1 MRSRPTWHFGQV
13 PSSPPLS
20 SRYIKVGLDQ
30 LGQFNHSFIDILSA
44 LPLTPT
50 AHGYP
55 VFWTIRSTPPPPPRS
70 QPLIIPPSMLACWV
84 AIAFQSGPNPLVKI
98 AVAQVYLLL
107 GTIKED
113 SKWETQAEQLQKLID
128 DHGMEVFA
136 KYFTRLVA
144 AHAGQ
149 IFLGQPRP
157 GGNGNFHLLMNEM
170 KKISHDVDQANKIAE
185 SIETGTE
192 DIFRDFDMSTF
203 MEAFKLDALEKTI
216 LALAFKM
223 GSRPDLKTKADAILS
238 TNFPTFINIL
248 NQRGHD
254 DHADLTDSFI
264 AILVDR
270 FIQYQPPN
278 LNAAAKSE
286 LVFKVQARWHDAQAP
301 PPSEVLAALDLV
313 RVLADKPPNALAT
326 YIQRTGIDFTRD
338 VEACVSLLQN
348 RPQHIQLSEEQ
359 VSIALTYTTISQTP
373 QYDPSILAAALRRV
387 LSASFRWQ
395 DVVSYFDHRSARIS
409 SRQFLRLYNA
419 LLPIAQDDPSFDIQK
434 LWGGNW
440 EHPETQLSFICA
452 FASLQPDQ
460 LDASSIPGLV
470 PTLTL
475 DNYTQSPPEV
485 QQRAAFAVK
494 HALVSVEALSAVF
507 HVALHSVHASQSV
520 EAKRLFQEVVVPN
533 LDIFVVSAFGVP
545 KPWPTMAVDT
555 LNSLFESFLYKRST
569 EYDFVLDSLW
579 KKDKEWVVQQLINAH
594 AVKPTDLPL
603 MFEHA
608 LKHKWLDELVYLPN
622 GFGLDLAALAHAE
635 GYLDLASWARRNAER
650 SQEIAR
656 SLLQFLVIKASLEL
670 QFQRPLDNQPP
681 VKSSTTLQVRT
692 VAAFLQILEDFLPKT
707 PLQDLIMVQ
716 RSCITVYPRLINYG
730 EGFDDII
737 DANGK
742 DGNALPPAAN
752 AKMEEHYKRM
762 YGDEIQ
768 VRNIVEVLDRYKHS
782 RDPLDQDVF
791 ACMIHGLFDEYA
803 HYVDYPLEA
812 LATTAVLFGGI
823 ISHKLI
829 SDLPLKIGL
838 GMILEAVRDYM
849 PEDSMYKFGL
859 QALMQLFSRFKE
871 WPGFCRQLLQIP
883 GLQGTEAWKK
893 AEDVVR
899 DHEDELARS
908 RNGAGAPSHGSSFSA
923 EPLTNGNA
931 TDGRPTERQPP
942 PFTSINAMERP
953 PGVDFEEPSSDTQGK
968 IQFVLNNLTET
979 TLQTMCQEL
988 RDILDKRHQQW
999 FASHLVEERAKMQP
1013 NYHQVYLELVKLFE
1027 DNVLWSEVLRETYVS
1042 VARMLNSE
1050 ATMQNST
1057 ERSHLKNLG
1066 GWLGLL
1072 TLARDK
1078 PIKHKNIAFKQLLI
1092 EAHDTKRLI
1101 VVIPFVCKVLL
1112 QGVTSTVF
1120 RPPNPWLMDII
1131 HLLIELY
1138 HHAELKLN
1146 LKFEIEVLCKG
1157 LNLDHKSIEPSGEI
1171 LNRATVEEP
1180 QEMLPQETLET
1191 FENLSLNGITT
1202 GVTASLS
1209 PQVAAA
1215 SIPDLGPLINIP
1227 PTNEMVVTATRL
1239 HEIVRTALT
1248 RALQDII
1255 QPVVDRSVTIAAIST
1270 QQMIHKDFA
1279 TEPDE
1284 SRVRTSAINMVK
1296 ATAGS
1301 LALVTSKEPL
1311 RANFTNYMRNLS
1323 NDLPQ
1328 GLPEGT
1334 IIMCVNSNLDLACN
1348 IIEKQAEER
1357 AIPEIEEM
1365 IEPELEARRRHRL
1378 QRPNDPYVDAS
1389 LSRWA
1394 WTIPNPFKL
1403 SPNMGGLNPEQMA
1416 IYDDFARQPR
1426 TTTSNAPSHVPS
1438 ASDATRS
1445 LANEVLQEQ
1454 FSAVPSLGAAAEAPA
1469 VQHLNSQLQQYA
1481 PVHAGSMA
1489 SARPQAFAMD
1499 GRALIER
1506 VQKLLMELQRVA
1518 TEAREEHFA
1527 DLPRPHPVL
1536 DVVDALVQHM
1546 IKASQTSEEFAI
1558 FAADQ
1563 ITQLVFNQVEDNLAL
1578 ESLVHVLET
1587 IRKISGPTLNNRVA
1601 SLFRQQP
1608 ASTFLHMPLLAALL
1622 RTDLLDWRSIDMAM
1636 AKALQQRKEGS
1647 LDFLDQMIDLTL
1659 LGSRPLA
1666 LYGDFVR
1673 TLEAAWVWVQDE
1685 PDSAMAQRLRAKL
1698 SGQTPPQGLPQ
1709 ETEGSLQQDQMEYVF
1724 EEWMHLC
1731 NNPNA
1736 SESSAIMFVQQ
1747 VQSRGVVKTK
1757 DDLFL
1762 LLRVAIDLSVERF
1775 EHIVHST
1782 GTLTDAFLAVDALAK
1797 MINIFVRLHGE
1808 PESGS
1813 STSRA
1818 VYLDSILA
1826 LITLVLNHHHVKRA
1840 EHFNQ
1845 RVFHRLLSVLL
1856 YETNTTAEE
1865 LPEAERS
1872 ELFLKFAARLADL
1885 GPRYL
1890 PGFVFGWL
1898 SLLQHRVF
1906 LPNIMKEHSGW
1917 AAFTKLMQL
1926 LLEHIG
1932 EQIKAIEPSNVAR
1945 EIYRATLKLLVIL
1958 QHDYVEYMITHAHQ
1972 LTASVSPLCK
1982 QLLNAILMAA
1992 PPQTETSDPLFPGLQ
2007 IDRLEEIRKLAG
2019 SVDDSASQ
2027 LREWGLLEVL
2037 DHALLNGP
2045 SEDTLAHI
2053 ARAIVESQRT
2063 DTGFGYVPINANL
2076 RVIEAVTLHVGN
2088 YAVEQAAQKNTEPFN
2103 PASSDFATLSMLL
2116 HELPAE
2122 ARYYLIMSI
2131 TNQLRFP
2138 NAHTSYFSRVLLEVF
2153 GQDINDPEE
2162 TDIRQ
2167 QITRVLLERLIG
2179 FWPQPFGLVVT
2190 VVELLKNEKYMFFD
2204 LPFVKSNPEVIDRF
2218 HAVLQRAA

>member
-1 MRSRPTWHFGQV
+1 MVPHPRSGSFSPH
-13 PSSPPLS
+13 PSQTPQTGVGYSPHPSQSASLS
-20 SRYIKVGLDQ
+20 SVA
-30 LGQFNHSFIDILSA
+30 S
-44 LPLTPT
+44 P
-50 AHGYP
+50 
-55 VFWTIRSTPPPPPRS
+55 STS
-70 QPLIIPPSMLACWV
+70 SLIN
-84 AIAFQSGPNPLVKI
+84 PNPVAKI

-107 GTIKED
+107 GAIKED
-113 SKWETQAEQLQKLID
+113 KNRAKWEIQAEQLRKLID
-128 DHGMEVFA
+128 EHGMEVFS
-136 KYFTRLVA
+136 KYFTRLVVAHA
-144 AHAGQ
+144 AHV
-149 IFLGQPRP
+149 FHGQPRP
-157 GGNGNFHLLMNEM
+157 GANGNFHLLTNEI
-170 KKISHDVDQANKIAE
+170 KKISHDVNQANKIAE
-185 SIETGTE
+185 AIETGTE

-248 NQRGHD
+248 AQRTND
-254 DHADLTDSFI
+254 DHVDLADSFI

-278 LNAAAKSE
+278 FNAAAKVE
-286 LVFKVQARWHDAQAP
+286 LAYKVQARWHEAQAP

-326 YIQRTGIDFTRD
+326 YIQRTGSGFTRD
-338 VEACVSLLQN
+338 EETCGSYLQN
-348 RPQHIQLSEEQ
+348 RPQNVQLSEEQ

-373 QYDPSILAAALRRV
+373 QFDPSILAAALRRV
-387 LSASFRWQ
+387 LPSAFRWQ
-395 DVVSYFDHRSARIS
+395 DVVSYLDQRSARIS

-419 LLPIAQDDPSFDIQK
+419 LLPIAQDDSSFDIQR

-440 EHPETQLSFICA
+440 ENPETQLSFICA

-470 PTLTL
+470 PTLTM
-475 DNYTQSPPEV
+475 DTYAQSPPEV
-485 QQRAAFAVK
+485 QHRASFAVK

-555 LNSLFESFLYKRST
+555 LNSLFESFLYKRSS

-579 KKDKEWVVQQLINAH
+579 KKDKDWVIQRLIDAH

-622 GFGLDLAALAHAE
+622 GFGLDLTALSHAE
-635 GYLDLASWARRNAER
+635 GYLDLAHWARRNNDR
-650 SQEIAR
+650 SNEIAR
-656 SLLQFLVIKASLEL
+656 SLLQFLLIKANLEL
-670 QFQRPLDNQPP
+670 QYQRPADGQASI
-681 VKSSTTLQVRT
+681 KSSTTLQVRT
-692 VAAFLQILEDFLPKT
+692 VATFLQILEDFLPKT
-707 PLQDLIMVQ
+707 PLPDLIIVQ

-742 DGNALPPAAN
+742 DGNALPAAAN
-752 AKMEEHYKRM
+752 SKMEEHYKKM

-768 VRNIVEVLDRYKHS
+768 VRNIVEILDRYKHS

-838 GMILEAVRDYM
+838 GMILEAVRDYT

-859 QALMQLFSRFKE
+859 QALMQLFSRFRE

-899 DHEDELARS
+899 EHEEELVRS
-908 RNGAGAPSHGSSFSA
+908 RNGIGATAHGSSFSA
-923 EPLTNGNA
+923 EPLTNGNG
-931 TDGRPTERQPP
+931 TDSRPPERQPP
-942 PFTSINAMERP
+942 PFNSISATHSAV
-953 PGVDFEEPSSDTQGK
+953 VDFEEPSSDTQGK

-988 RDILDKRHQQW
+988 REILDKRHQQW

-1027 DNVLWSEVLRETYVS
+1027 DKVLWGEVLRETYVS

-1101 VVIPFVCKVLL
+1101 VVIPFVCKVLI
-1112 QGVTSTVF
+1112 QGSTSTVF

-1171 LNRATVEEP
+1171 LNRASIDET
-1180 QEMLPQETLET
+1180 QELIHQDTLET
-1191 FENLSLNGITT
+1191 FENLSLNGVTA
-1202 GVTASLS
+1202 GVTTSLS
-1209 PQVAAA
+1209 PQVIAA
-1215 SIPDLGPLINIP
+1215 SIPDLGPLIHIP

-1284 SRVRTSAINMVK
+1284 NRVRTSAINMVK

-1365 IEPELEARRRHRL
+1365 IEPELEARRRHRH
-1378 QRPNDPYVDAS
+1378 QRPNEPYVDAS

-1403 SPNMGGLNPEQMA
+1403 SPSLGGLNPEQMA
-1416 IYDDFARQPR
+1416 IYEDFARQPR
-1426 TTTSNAPSHVPS
+1426 ASAPNAPSHIPS

-1454 FSAVPSLGAAAEAPA
+1454 FSAVPNLGAVTEAAA
-1469 VQHLNSQLQQYA
+1469 VQHLGSQMQHYTPTQ
-1481 PVHAGSMA
+1481 AGSMA
-1489 SARPQAFAMD
+1489 SGRVQPFQMD
-1499 GRALIER
+1499 GRALIDR
-1506 VQKLLMELQRVA
+1506 VQKLLVELQRVA
-1518 TEAREEHFA
+1518 TEAREEHFT
-1527 DLPRPHPVL
+1527 DLPQPHPVL

-1546 IKASQTSEEFAI
+1546 IKASQTSEEFAMFGAEQI
-1558 FAADQ
+1558 F
-1563 ITQLVFNQVEDNLAL
+1563 QLIFNQIEDNLAL
-1578 ESLVHVLET
+1578 ESLVHVFET
-1587 IRKISGPTLNNRVA
+1587 LRKISSPALNNRITA
-1601 SLFRQQP
+1601 LFRQQP
-1608 ASTFLHMPLLAALL
+1608 GPTFLHLPLLAALL
-1622 RTDLLDWRSIDMAM
+1622 RTDLLDWHNIDISL
-1636 AKALQQRKEGS
+1636 AKALQQKKEGS
-1647 LDFLDQMIDLTL
+1647 LEFLEQMVDLTL
-1659 LGSRPLA
+1659 VGNRPLA

-1673 TLEAAWVWVQDE
+1673 SLEAAWAWIQEE
-1685 PDSAMAQRLRAKL
+1685 PDSQVGQNLKAKL
-1698 SGQTPPQGLPQ
+1698 SGQALPQ
-1709 ETEGSLQQDQMEYVF
+1709 STQADHGDAFQQDQMEYVF
-1724 EEWMHLC
+1724 DEWVHLC

-1736 SESSAIMFVQQ
+1736 SESSAAMFVRQMQ
-1747 VQSRGVVKTK
+1747 IRGVVKNK

-1762 LLRVAIDLSVERF
+1762 FIRVATDVSVERF
-1775 EHIVHST
+1775 EHFAHSA
-1782 GTLTDAFLAVDALAK
+1782 GTLTDAFLAVDGLAK
-1797 MINIFVRLHGE
+1797 MISVFIKLHSTE
-1808 PESGS
+1808 
-1813 STSRA
+1813 STSTATRA

-1826 LITLVLNHHHVKRA
+1826 LVTLVLNHHHMTRA

-1845 RVFHRLLSVLL
+1845 RVFHRLLSVML
-1856 YETNTTAEE
+1856 YEINSSAEQ
-1865 LPEAERS
+1865 LPETERS
-1872 ELFLKFAARLADL
+1872 ELFLKFAARLLDL
-1885 GPRYL
+1885 SPRYL

-1898 SLLQHRVF
+1898 SILQHRVF
-1906 LPNIMKEHSGW
+1906 LPNILKDHVGW
-1917 AAFTKLMQL
+1917 GVYTRLLRA
-1926 LLEHIG
+1926 LLEHVG
-1932 EQIKAIEPSNVAR
+1932 EHVKAVEPSIVAR
-1945 EIYRATLKLLVIL
+1945 DIYRATLKLLVVL
-1958 QHDYVEYMITHAHQ
+1958 QHDFSEYLAAQSQQ
-1972 LTASVSPLCK
+1972 LTASVPPHCK
-1982 QLLNAILMAA
+1982 QILNTILTANPAA
-1992 PPQTETSDPLFPGLQ
+1992 HPKMPDPLFPGFQ
-2007 IDRLEEIRKLAG
+2007 IDRLDEVQG
-2019 SVDDSASQ
+2019 SSGALDTTLDISTSQ
-2027 LREWGLLEVL
+2027 LREWGLLDVL
-2037 DHALLNGP
+2037 NHALQNGP

-2053 ARAIVESQRT
+2053 ARAIVESQPVE
-2063 DTGFGYVPINANL
+2063 TGFGFVPINANI
-2076 RVIEAVTLHVGN
+2076 RVIEAVVLHMGN
-2088 YAVEQAAQKNTEPFN
+2088 YAVDQATQKGTDVFN
-2103 PASSDFATLSMLL
+2103 PASADVAVLTVLL
-2116 HELPAE
+2116 RELPPE
-2122 ARYYLIMSI
+2122 ARYYLIASI
-2131 TNQLRFP
+2131 ANQLRFP
-2138 NAHTSYFSRVLLEVF
+2138 NAHTTYFSRVLLEIF
-2153 GQDINDPEE
+2153 GQDM
-2162 TDIRQ
+2162 TDVEDTEIRQ
-2167 QITRVLLERLIG
+2167 QITRVLWERLIG
-2179 FWPQPFGLVVT
+2179 YWPQPWGLMVT
-2190 VVELLKNEKYMFFD
+2190 VAELLKNDKYMFFE
-2204 LPFVKSNPEVIDRF
+2204 LPFVKSNPEVCFRYCDICT
-2218 HAVLQRAA
+2218 V

>member
-1 MRSRPTWHFGQV
+1 MVPQSRSGSFSPHPSQTLQTGAGQSLH
-13 PSSPPLS
+13 PSQSSALSAGASPNTSSP
-20 SRYIKVGLDQ
+20 
-30 LGQFNHSFIDILSA
+30 
-44 LPLTPT
+44 T
-50 AHGYP
+50 
-55 VFWTIRSTPPPPPRS
+55 
-70 QPLIIPPSMLACWV
+70 
-84 AIAFQSGPNPLVKI
+84 GPNPLVKI

-107 GTIKED
+107 GAIKED
-113 SKWETQAEQLQKLID
+113 KDRAKWETQAEQLQKLID
-128 DHGMEVFA
+128 EHGMEVFT
-136 KYFTRLVA
+136 KYFARLVA
-144 AHAGQ
+144 VHAAH
-149 IFLGQPRP
+149 IFHGQPRP
-157 GGNGNFHLLMNEM
+157 GANGNFHLLVTEVQ
-170 KKISHDVDQANKIAE
+170 KISHDINQATKIAE

-192 DIFRDFDMSTF
+192 DIFREFDMSTF

-223 GSRPDLKTKADAILS
+223 GSRSDLKTKADAILS
-238 TNFPTFINIL
+238 TNFPTFVNIL
-248 NQRGHD
+248 ARRD
-254 DHADLTDSFI
+254 IEEHADLTDRFI

-278 LNAAAKSE
+278 FNAASKAE
-286 LVFKVQARWHDAQAP
+286 LAYKVQARWHGDQAP

-326 YIQRTGIDFTRD
+326 YIQRTGGDFTRD
-338 VEACVSLLQN
+338 EETCVSYLQN
-348 RPQHIQLSEEQ
+348 RPPNVQLSEEQ
-359 VSIALTYTTISQTP
+359 VSIALTYSTISQTP
-373 QYDPSILAAALRRV
+373 LYDSSVLTASLRRV
-387 LSASFRWQ
+387 LPPSFRWQ
-395 DVVSYFDHRSARIS
+395 DVVSYFDQRSARIS
-409 SRQFLRLYNA
+409 SQQFLRLYNA
-419 LLPIAQDDPSFDIQK
+419 LLPIAQDDQTFDIQK

-440 EHPETQLSFICA
+440 ENPETQLSFICA

-460 LDASSIPGLV
+460 LDASTIPGLA

-475 DNYTQSPPEV
+475 DTYAQSLPEV

-555 LNSLFESFLYKRST
+555 LNSLFESFLYKRSA

-579 KKDKEWVVQQLINAH
+579 KKDKEWVTQRLIDAH
-594 AVKPTDLPL
+594 AIKPTDLPL
-603 MFEHA
+603 IFEHA

-635 GYLDLASWARRNAER
+635 GYLDLVNWARRNSER
-650 SQEIAR
+650 SNEVAR
-656 SLLQFLVIKASLEL
+656 SLLQFLLIKANLEL
-670 QFQRPLDNQPP
+670 QFQRPPDDQPA

-742 DGNALPPAAN
+742 DGNALPAAAN
-752 AKMEEHYKRM
+752 SKMEEHYKKM

-768 VRNIVEVLDRYKHS
+768 VRNIVEILDRYKRS

-838 GMILEAVRDYM
+838 GMILEAVRDYL
-849 PEDSMYKFGL
+849 PEESMYKFGL
-859 QALMQLFSRFKE
+859 QALMQLFSRFRE

-899 DHEDELARS
+899 DHEEELARS
-908 RNGAGAPSHGSSFSA
+908 RNGMATPAHGPPLTS
-923 EPLTNGNA
+923 EPLTNGNGTEA
-931 TDGRPTERQPP
+931 RSTERQPP
-942 PFTSINAMERP
+942 PFTSINASERT
-953 PGVDFEEPSSDTQGK
+953 PGVDSEEPSSDTQGK

-988 RDILDKRHQQW
+988 RDILEHRYQQW

-1027 DNVLWSEVLRETYVS
+1027 DRVLWGEVLRETYVS

-1112 QGVTSTVF
+1112 QGANSTVF

-1171 LNRATVEEP
+1171 LNRAAVEDT
-1180 QEMLPQETLET
+1180 QDLLPQDTLDT
-1191 FENLSLNGITT
+1191 FENLSLNGIST
-1202 GVTASLS
+1202 GVAAGLS
-1209 PQVAAA
+1209 PQVIAA
-1215 SIPDLGPLINIP
+1215 SIPDLGPLIHIP

-1284 SRVRTSAINMVK
+1284 NRVRTSAISMVK

-1357 AIPEIEEM
+1357 AVPEIEEM

-1378 QRPNDPYVDAS
+1378 QRPNEPYVDAS

-1403 SPNMGGLNPEQMA
+1403 SPSMGGLNPEQMA
-1416 IYDDFARQPR
+1416 IYEDFARQPR
-1426 TTTSNAPSHVPS
+1426 STASNIPSHVPS

-1445 LANEVLQEQ
+1445 LANEVLQDQ
-1454 FSAVPSLGAAAEAPA
+1454 FSTVPGLGAAGEAPA
-1469 VQHLNSQLQQYA
+1469 VQHLNSQIQSYA
-1481 PVHAGSMA
+1481 PVHNGAMA
-1489 SARPQAFAMD
+1489 SARPQAFQMD
-1499 GRALIER
+1499 GRALIDR

-1518 TEAREEHFA
+1518 TEAREEHFT

-1558 FAADQ
+1558 YAADQ
-1563 ITQLVFNQVEDNLAL
+1563 IIQLIFAQVEDNLAL

-1587 IRKISGPTLNNRVA
+1587 LRKISGPTLNNRVTA
-1601 SLFRQQP
+1601 LFRQQP
-1608 ASTFLHMPLLAALL
+1608 GSTFLTLPLLAALL
-1622 RTDLLDWRSIDMAM
+1622 RTDLLDWRNIDLSMS
-1636 AKALQQRKEGS
+1636 KVLQQRKEGS
-1647 LDFLDQMIDLTL
+1647 LEFLEQMVDLTL
-1659 LGSRPLA
+1659 LANRPMA

-1673 TLEAAWVWVQDE
+1673 TLEAAWSWIQDQPE
-1685 PDSAMAQRLRAKL
+1685 SVVGQRLKAKLCGQTLLQTSQQESDSAV
-1698 SGQTPPQGLPQ
+1698 
-1709 ETEGSLQQDQMEYVF
+1709 QQDQMEYVF
-1724 EEWMHLC
+1724 DEWIHLC

-1736 SESSAIMFVQQ
+1736 SENSTILFVEQMQ
-1747 VQSRGVVKTK
+1747 MRDVVKTK
-1757 DDLFL
+1757 DELFL
-1762 LLRVAIDLSVERF
+1762 FIRIATDISVDRF
-1775 EHIVHST
+1775 EHCLHTT
-1782 GTLTDAFLAVDALAK
+1782 GTLTDAFLATDALAK
-1797 MINIFVRLHGE
+1797 MINIFIRLHDESE
-1808 PESGS
+1808 PAP
-1813 STSRA
+1813 TPSRA

-1826 LITLVLNHHHVKRA
+1826 FITLVLNHHHVKRA

-1856 YETNTTAEE
+1856 YEMNSTAEQ
-1865 LPEAERS
+1865 LSEAERS
-1872 ELFLKFAARLADL
+1872 SLFLKFASRLVDL
-1885 GPRYL
+1885 GPKYL

-1898 SLLQHRVF
+1898 SILQHRVF
-1906 LPNIMKEHSGW
+1906 LPTVMKDRAGW
-1917 AAFTKLMQL
+1917 TAFTRLLQL
-1926 LLEHIG
+1926 LLEHVG
-1932 EQIKAIEPSNVAR
+1932 EQVKSIEPSNVAR

-1958 QHDYVEYMITHAHQ
+1958 QHDYSEYLAAHSHQ
-1972 LTASVSPLCK
+1972 LTTSVPPHCK
-1982 QLLNAILMAA
+1982 QLLNAILTANPA
-1992 PPQTETSDPLFPGLQ
+1992 THPQLSDPSFPGLQ
-2007 IDRLEEIRKLAG
+2007 VGRLDEAQESPESL
-2019 SVDDSASQ
+2019 DNSATI
-2027 LREWGLLEVL
+2027 LRELGLLEIL
-2037 DHALLNGP
+2037 DHALQNGP
-2045 SEDTLAHI
+2045 LEDTLAHI
-2053 ARAIVESQRT
+2053 TRAITENPRL
-2063 DTGFGYVPINANL
+2063 DTGFGHVPINANL
-2076 RVIEAVTLHVGN
+2076 PVIEAVTLHIGN
-2088 YAVEQAAQKNTEPFN
+2088 YAVEQSTQKGTDVFN
-2103 PASSDFATLSMLL
+2103 PASSDVATMSLLL
-2116 HELPAE
+2116 HELSPE
-2122 ARYYLIMSI
+2122 ARYYLITSI

-2138 NAHTSYFSRVLLEVF
+2138 NAHTNYFSRALLEIF
-2153 GQDINDPEE
+2153 GQDMNDPEE
-2162 TDIRQ
+2162 TEIRQ
-2167 QITRVLLERLIG
+2167 QITRVLWERLIG
-2179 FWPQPFGLVVT
+2179 YWPQPWGLMVT

-2204 LPFVKSNPEVIDRF
+2204 LPFVKSNPERLKVVERF
-2218 HAVLQRAA
+2218 HAILQRA

>member
-1 MRSRPTWHFGQV
+1 MVPQTRSGSFSPHPSQTLQTGIGHLPLQSQSAALSAGAS
-13 PSSPPLS
+13 PSTSSP
-20 SRYIKVGLDQ
+20 
-30 LGQFNHSFIDILSA
+30 
-44 LPLTPT
+44 T
-50 AHGYP
+50 
-55 VFWTIRSTPPPPPRS
+55 
-70 QPLIIPPSMLACWV
+70 
-84 AIAFQSGPNPLVKI
+84 GPNPVVKI

-107 GTIKED
+107 GAIKED
-113 SKWETQAEQLQKLID
+113 KDRAKWETQAEQLQKLID
-128 DHGMEVFA
+128 EHGMEVFS

-144 AHAGQ
+144 AHATH
-149 IFLGQPRP
+149 IFHGQPRS

-170 KKISHDVDQANKIAE
+170 KKISHDISQANKIAE

-223 GSRPDLKTKADAILS
+223 GSRSDLKTKADAILS

-248 NQRGHD
+248 NQR
-254 DHADLTDSFI
+254 DHEDHTDLSDSFV

-278 LNAAAKSE
+278 LNAAAKAE
-286 LVFKVQARWHDAQAP
+286 LAYKVQARWHDTQAP
-301 PPSEVLAALDLV
+301 PPSEVLAALDLM

-326 YIQRTGIDFTRD
+326 YIQRVGVDFTRD
-338 VEACVSLLQN
+338 IEVCVSYLQN
-348 RPQHIQLSEEQ
+348 RPQSIQLSEEQ
-359 VSIALTYTTISQTP
+359 VSIALTYSTISQTP
-373 QYDPSILAAALRRV
+373 QYDPSTLSAALRRV
-387 LSASFRWQ
+387 ISSSFRWQ

-409 SRQFLRLYNA
+409 SRQFLHLYNA

-475 DNYTQSPPEV
+475 ETYAQSPPEV

-545 KPWPTMAVDT
+545 KPWPPMAVDT

-579 KKDKEWVVQQLINAH
+579 KKDKEWVIQRLIDAH
-594 AVKPTDLPL
+594 AIKPTDLPL
-603 MFEHA
+603 IFEHA

-650 SQEIAR
+650 SNEIAR
-656 SLLQFLVIKASLEL
+656 SLLQFLLIKANLEL
-670 QFQRPLDNQPP
+670 QYQRPPDGQPS

-742 DGNALPPAAN
+742 DGNALPSAAN
-752 AKMEEHYKRM
+752 SKMEEHYKKM

-768 VRNIVEVLDRYKHS
+768 VRNIVEILDRYKHS

-838 GMILEAVRDYM
+838 GMILEAVRDYL

-859 QALMQLFSRFKE
+859 QALMQLFSRFRE

-899 DHEDELARS
+899 DHEEEVSRS
-908 RNGAGAPSHGSSFSA
+908 RNGIGAPSHGSSFNA
-923 EPLTNGNA
+923 EPLTNGNNNN
-931 TDGRPTERQPP
+931 DGRTTERQPP
-942 PFTSINAMERP
+942 SFTSINAAERLS
-953 PGVDFEEPSSDTQGK
+953 GVDFEEPSSDTQGK

-988 RDILDKRHQQW
+988 REILEKRHQQW

-1027 DNVLWSEVLRETYVS
+1027 DKVLWGEVLRETYLS

-1078 PIKHKNIAFKQLLI
+1078 PIKHKHIAFKQLLI

-1101 VVIPFVCKVLL
+1101 VVIPFVCKVLI
-1112 QGVTSTVF
+1112 QGATSTVF

-1171 LNRATVEEP
+1171 LNRAAIEET
-1180 QEMLPQETLET
+1180 QELLPQETLEP
-1191 FENLSLNGITT
+1191 FENLTLNGIAA
-1202 GVTASLS
+1202 GVTAGLS

-1215 SIPDLGPLINIP
+1215 SIPDLGPLIHIP

-1284 SRVRTSAINMVK
+1284 NRVRTSAVNMVK

-1378 QRPNDPYVDAS
+1378 QRPNEPYVDAS

-1403 SPNMGGLNPEQMA
+1403 SPSMGGLNPEQMA

-1426 TTTSNAPSHVPS
+1426 TSTSNAPSHVPS

-1445 LANEVLQEQ
+1445 LANEVLQDQ
-1454 FSAVPSLGAAAEAPA
+1454 FSAVPTLGSSSEVPA
-1469 VQHLNSQLQQYA
+1469 VQHLNTQLQQYA
-1481 PVHAGSMA
+1481 GVHSGGMA
-1489 SARPQAFAMD
+1489 SGRPQAFQMD
-1499 GRALIER
+1499 GRALVER
-1506 VQKLLMELQRVA
+1506 VQKLLIELQRVA
-1518 TEAREEHFA
+1518 TEAREEHFTE
-1527 DLPRPHPVL
+1527 LPRPHPVL

-1546 IKASQTSEEFAI
+1546 IKASQSSEEFAI
-1558 FAADQ
+1558 YAADQ
-1563 ITQLVFNQVEDNLAL
+1563 IIQLIFNQVEDNLAL

-1587 IRKISGPTLNNRVA
+1587 LRKISGPTLNNRVTA
-1601 SLFRQQP
+1601 LFRQQP
-1608 ASTFLHMPLLAALL
+1608 GNNFLHLPLLAALL
-1622 RTDLLDWRSIDMAM
+1622 RTDLLDWRNIDMSM

-1647 LDFLDQMIDLTL
+1647 LDFLEQMIDLTL
-1659 LGSRPLA
+1659 LGNRPLV

-1673 TLEAAWVWVQDE
+1673 TLEAAWVWIQDE
-1685 PDSAMAQRLRAKL
+1685 PDSVVGQRVKAKL
-1698 SGQTPPQGLPQ
+1698 SGQTLPQ
-1709 ETEGSLQQDQMEYVF
+1709 NAQQEGGIAFQQDQMEYVF
-1724 EEWMHLC
+1724 DEWIHLC
-1731 NNPNA
+1731 NNTNA
-1736 SESSAIMFVQQ
+1736 SETSTVMFVRQMQ
-1747 VQSRGVVKTK
+1747 ARGVVKSK

-1762 LLRVAIDLSVERF
+1762 FIRVATDMSVDRF

-1797 MINIFVRLHGE
+1797 LINIFIRLHGG
-1808 PESGS
+1808 PESS
-1813 STSRA
+1813 VTSSRA

-1826 LITLVLNHHHVKRA
+1826 LVTLVLNHHHVKRA

-1856 YETNTTAEE
+1856 YEIHSTAEQ
-1865 LPEAERS
+1865 LPETERL
-1872 ELFLKFAARLADL
+1872 ELYLKFAARLADL
-1885 GPRYL
+1885 GPQHL

-1898 SLLQHRVF
+1898 SLIQHRVF
-1906 LPNIMKEHSGW
+1906 LPSLLKERTGW
-1917 AAFTKLMQL
+1917 AAFSKLLQL

-1932 EQIKAIEPSNVAR
+1932 EQVKAVEPSNVAR

-1958 QHDYVEYMITHAHQ
+1958 QHDYSEYLSAHSHQ
-1972 LTASVSPLCK
+1972 LTVSVPPHCK
-1982 QLLNAILMAA
+1982 QLINAILTANPAA
-1992 PPQTETSDPLFPGLQ
+1992 HPKITDPLFSGPQGGRMDEVRESPESFDNSTTVLQ
-2007 IDRLEEIRKLAG
+2007 DC
-2019 SVDDSASQ
+2019 
-2027 LREWGLLEVL
+2027 GLLEVL
-2037 DHALLNGP
+2037 EHALQNGP

-2053 ARAIVESQRT
+2053 TRAIVESQRT
-2063 DTGFGYVPINANL
+2063 ETGFGYVPIHANL

-2088 YAVEQAAQKNTEPFN
+2088 HAVEQATAKGTDVFN
-2103 PASSDFATLSMLL
+2103 PASSDVAVMSLLL
-2116 HELPAE
+2116 HELPPE
-2122 ARYYLIMSI
+2122 ARYYLITSI

-2138 NAHTSYFSRVLLEVF
+2138 NAHTTYFSRVLLEIF
-2153 GQDINDPEE
+2153 GQDMSDPEE

-2167 QITRVLLERLIG
+2167 QITRVLWERLIG
-2179 FWPQPFGLVVT
+2179 YWPQPWGLMVT

-2204 LPFVKSNPEVIDRF
+2204 LPFVKSNPEVIERF
-2218 HAVLQRAA
+2218 HAVLQRA